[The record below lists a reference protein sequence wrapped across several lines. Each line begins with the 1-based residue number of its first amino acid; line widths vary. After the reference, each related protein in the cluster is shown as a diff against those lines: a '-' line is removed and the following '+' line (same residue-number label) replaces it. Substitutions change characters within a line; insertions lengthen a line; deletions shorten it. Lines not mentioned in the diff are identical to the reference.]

1 MGKRGGRH
9 PGCLLMTAGLLLI
22 AAALL
27 LTLNNLQEQEQ
38 AQTAATGALGRL
50 MEALPAVQEEEGE
63 TLLLTDAQGVPLDW
77 PLDAQGE
84 PMPWPV
90 DESGVPQARVTDG
103 TGRVHE
109 WAQLRADAS
118 APLGITA
125 DAAVDVGRIEAPAP
139 AASAQEEA
147 PEGVTV
153 EAGWAQA
160 SAPAVSAQVEAPAP
174 AASSKEEAPEVA
186 AIEADQIEASAPAAS
201 AQVEAPAPAA
211 SAKEEASEGAAI
223 EANPAELPAS
233 ALQEAPLSGWTVN
246 GEGALLPW
254 VMDASG
260 NLTPWPTDSEGH
272 ALSWA
277 QLQRAWSKLLDVL
290 LPYLKQ
296 AASQPAFVR
305 YPDME
310 MPTKE
315 IDGETYIGVVEIP
328 SLELSLPV
336 MSDWSYPQLKK
347 APCRYVGSVYSHDA
361 VICGHNYDRHFGR
374 LKELVP
380 GDEVRFTDMDGN
392 VFRYSVCAVEQLA
405 KTAVEEM
412 QTGDWDLTLFT
423 CTKGGVMRVTVRCAL
438 EGYTVAPEQEAPL

>member
-1 MGKRGGRH
+1 MDKRGGRH

-27 LTLNNLQEQEQ
+27 LTLNNLREQEH
-38 AQTAATGALGRL
+38 AQTAATGALGQL
-50 MEALPAVQEEEGE
+50 MEALPAVQEEEGK

-125 DAAVDVGRIEAPAP
+125 DAAVEAGRIDAPVP

-174 AASSKEEAPEVA
+174 AVPSR
-186 AIEADQIEASAPAAS
+186 
-201 AQVEAPAPAA
+201 
-211 SAKEEASEGAAI
+211 EEASEGAAI

-233 ALQEAPLSGWTVN
+233 ALQEATLSGWTVN

-438 EGYTVAPEQEAPL
+438 EEYTVAPEQEAPL

>member
-1 MGKRGGRH
+1 MDKRGGRH

-27 LTLNNLQEQEQ
+27 LTLNNLREQEH

-125 DAAVDVGRIEAPAP
+125 DAAVEAGRIDAPVP

-160 SAPAVSAQVEAPAP
+160 SAPAVSAQEEASASTVVEASWAQASAPAVSAQAEAPAP
-174 AASSKEEAPEVA
+174 AASSKEEAP
-186 AIEADQIEASAPAAS
+186 
-201 AQVEAPAPAA
+201 
-211 SAKEEASEGAAI
+211 EGAAI

-347 APCRYVGSVYSHDA
+347 APCRYVGSVYSHDV

-405 KTAVEEM
+405 KTAGE
-412 QTGDWDLTLFT
+412 
-423 CTKGGVMRVTVRCAL
+423 
-438 EGYTVAPEQEAPL
+438 

>member
-1 MGKRGGRH
+1 MDKRGGRH

-27 LTLNNLQEQEQ
+27 LTLNNLREQEH
-38 AQTAATGALGRL
+38 AQTAATGALGQL

-63 TLLLTDAQGVPLDW
+63 TLLLTDAQGIPLDW

-125 DAAVDVGRIEAPAP
+125 DTAVEAGRIEAPALT
-139 AASAQEEA
+139 ASAKEEA
-147 PEGVTV
+147 PEGAGI
-153 EAGWAQA
+153 EANRIDA

-174 AASSKEEAPEVA
+174 AASSKEEAP
-186 AIEADQIEASAPAAS
+186 
-201 AQVEAPAPAA
+201 
-211 SAKEEASEGAAI
+211 EGAAI

-347 APCRYVGSVYSHDA
+347 APCRYVGSVYSHDV

>member
-1 MGKRGGRH
+1 MDKRGGRH

-27 LTLNNLQEQEQ
+27 LTLNNLREQEH

-174 AASSKEEAPEVA
+174 AAS
-186 AIEADQIEASAPAAS
+186 
-201 AQVEAPAPAA
+201 
-211 SAKEEASEGAAI
+211 AKEEASEGAAI

-310 MPTKE
+310 MPMKE

-347 APCRYVGSVYSHDA
+347 APCRYVGSVYSHDV

-438 EGYTVAPEQEAPL
+438 EEYTVAPEQEAPL

>member
-1 MGKRGGRH
+1 MDKRGGRH

-27 LTLNNLQEQEQ
+27 LTLNNLREQEH

-90 DESGVPQARVTDG
+90 DKSGVPQARVTDG

-125 DAAVDVGRIEAPAP
+125 DAAVDVGWIEAPAP

-174 AASSKEEAPEVA
+174 AVSAQEEASASTVV
-186 AIEADQIEASAPAAS
+186 EASWAQASAPAAS

-310 MPTKE
+310 MPMKE

-347 APCRYVGSVYSHDA
+347 APCRYVGSVYSHDV

>member
-1 MGKRGGRH
+1 MDKRGGRH

-27 LTLNNLQEQEQ
+27 LTLNNLREQEH

-63 TLLLTDAQGVPLDW
+63 TLLLTDVQGVPLDW

-125 DAAVDVGRIEAPAP
+125 DAAVEVGRIDAPVP

-147 PEGVTV
+147 PEGAGI
-153 EAGWAQA
+153 EANWIDA

-174 AASSKEEAPEVA
+174 AASSKEEAP
-186 AIEADQIEASAPAAS
+186 
-201 AQVEAPAPAA
+201 
-211 SAKEEASEGAAI
+211 EGAAI

-347 APCRYVGSVYSHDA
+347 APCRYVGSVYSHDV

-438 EGYTVAPEQEAPL
+438 EEYTVAPEQEAPL

>member
-1 MGKRGGRH
+1 MDKRGGRH

-27 LTLNNLQEQEQ
+27 LTLNNLREQEH

-147 PEGVTV
+147 PESVTV

-160 SAPAVSAQVEAPAP
+160 SAPAVSAQSEAPAP
-174 AASSKEEAPEVA
+174 AVSSREEAP
-186 AIEADQIEASAPAAS
+186 
-201 AQVEAPAPAA
+201 
-211 SAKEEASEGAAI
+211 EGAAI

-347 APCRYVGSVYSHDA
+347 APCRYVGSVYSHDV

-438 EGYTVAPEQEAPL
+438 EEYTVAPEQEAPL

>member
-1 MGKRGGRH
+1 MDKRGGRH

-27 LTLNNLQEQEQ
+27 LTLNNLREQEH

-147 PEGVTV
+147 PEGAGI
-153 EAGWAQA
+153 EANWIDA

-174 AASSKEEAPEVA
+174 AASSR
-186 AIEADQIEASAPAAS
+186 
-201 AQVEAPAPAA
+201 
-211 SAKEEASEGAAI
+211 EEASEGAAI

-233 ALQEAPLSGWTVN
+233 ALQEATLSGWTVN

-347 APCRYVGSVYSHDA
+347 APCRYVGSVYSHDV

>member
-1 MGKRGGRH
+1 MDKRGGRH

-27 LTLNNLQEQEQ
+27 LTLNNLREQEH

-147 PEGVTV
+147 PESVTV

-174 AASSKEEAPEVA
+174 AASSKEEAP
-186 AIEADQIEASAPAAS
+186 
-201 AQVEAPAPAA
+201 
-211 SAKEEASEGAAI
+211 EGAAI

-347 APCRYVGSVYSHDA
+347 APCRYVGSVYSHDV

-438 EGYTVAPEQEAPL
+438 EEYTVAPEQEAPL

>member
-1 MGKRGGRH
+1 MDKRGGRH

-27 LTLNNLQEQEQ
+27 LTLNNLREQEH

-174 AASSKEEAPEVA
+174 AAS
-186 AIEADQIEASAPAAS
+186 
-201 AQVEAPAPAA
+201 
-211 SAKEEASEGAAI
+211 AKEEASEGAAI

-310 MPTKE
+310 MPMKE

-347 APCRYVGSVYSHDA
+347 APCRYVGSVYSHDV

>member
-1 MGKRGGRH
+1 MDKRGGRH

-27 LTLNNLQEQEQ
+27 LTLNNLREQEH
-38 AQTAATGALGRL
+38 AQTAATGALGQL
-50 MEALPAVQEEEGE
+50 MEALPAVQEEEGK

-174 AASSKEEAPEVA
+174 AASSKEEAPE
-186 AIEADQIEASAPAAS
+186 
-201 AQVEAPAPAA
+201 
-211 SAKEEASEGAAI
+211 GAAI
-223 EANPAELPAS
+223 EANPAEMPAS
-233 ALQEAPLSGWTVN
+233 ALQEATLSGWTVN

>member
-1 MGKRGGRH
+1 MDKRGGRH

-27 LTLNNLQEQEQ
+27 LTLNNLREQEH

-90 DESGVPQARVTDG
+90 DKSGVPQARVTDG

-125 DAAVDVGRIEAPAP
+125 DAAVDVGRSEAPAP

-174 AASSKEEAPEVA
+174 AVSAQEEASASTVV
-186 AIEADQIEASAPAAS
+186 EASWAQASAPAAS

-310 MPTKE
+310 MPMKE

-336 MSDWSYPQLKK
+336 MRDWSYPQLKK
-347 APCRYVGSVYSHDA
+347 APCRYVGSVYSHDV

>member
-1 MGKRGGRH
+1 MDKRGGRH

-27 LTLNNLQEQEQ
+27 LTLNNLREQEH

-109 WAQLRADAS
+109 WAQLRADVS

-125 DAAVDVGRIEAPAP
+125 DAAVEAGRIDAPVP

-160 SAPAVSAQVEAPAP
+160 SAPAV
-174 AASSKEEAPEVA
+174 
-186 AIEADQIEASAPAAS
+186 S

-438 EGYTVAPEQEAPL
+438 EGYTVAPEKEAPL

>member
-1 MGKRGGRH
+1 MDKRGGRH

-27 LTLNNLQEQEQ
+27 LTLNNLREQEH

-125 DAAVDVGRIEAPAP
+125 DAAVEAGRIDAPVP

-160 SAPAVSAQVEAPAP
+160 SAPAVSAQVEASAP
-174 AASSKEEAPEVA
+174 AASSKEEAPE
-186 AIEADQIEASAPAAS
+186 
-201 AQVEAPAPAA
+201 
-211 SAKEEASEGAAI
+211 GAAI
-223 EANPAELPAS
+223 EANPAEMPAS
-233 ALQEAPLSGWTVN
+233 ALQEATLSGWTVN

>member
-1 MGKRGGRH
+1 MDKRGGRH

-27 LTLNNLQEQEQ
+27 LTLNNLREQEH

-90 DESGVPQARVTDG
+90 DKSGVPQARVTDG

-147 PEGVTV
+147 PEGAGI
-153 EAGWAQA
+153 EANWIDA

-174 AASSKEEAPEVA
+174 AASSMEEAP
-186 AIEADQIEASAPAAS
+186 
-201 AQVEAPAPAA
+201 
-211 SAKEEASEGAAI
+211 EGAAI

-347 APCRYVGSVYSHDA
+347 APCRYVGSVYSHDV

>member
-1 MGKRGGRH
+1 MDKRGGRH

-27 LTLNNLQEQEQ
+27 LTLNNLREQEH

-50 MEALPAVQEEEGE
+50 MEALPAVQEEEGK

-125 DAAVDVGRIEAPAP
+125 DAAVEAGRIDAPVP

-174 AASSKEEAPEVA
+174 AASSR
-186 AIEADQIEASAPAAS
+186 
-201 AQVEAPAPAA
+201 
-211 SAKEEASEGAAI
+211 EEASEGAAI

>member
-1 MGKRGGRH
+1 MDKRGGRH

-27 LTLNNLQEQEQ
+27 LTLNNLREQEH

-125 DAAVDVGRIEAPAP
+125 DAAVEAGRIDAPVP

-174 AASSKEEAPEVA
+174 AASSKEEAP
-186 AIEADQIEASAPAAS
+186 
-201 AQVEAPAPAA
+201 
-211 SAKEEASEGAAI
+211 EGAAI

-347 APCRYVGSVYSHDA
+347 APCRYVGSVYSHDV

-392 VFRYSVCAVEQLA
+392 VLRYSVCAVEQLA

>member
-1 MGKRGGRH
+1 MDKRGGRH

-27 LTLNNLQEQEQ
+27 LTLNNLREQEH

-125 DAAVDVGRIEAPAP
+125 DAAVDVGRI
-139 AASAQEEA
+139 
-147 PEGVTV
+147 
-153 EAGWAQA
+153 
-160 SAPAVSAQVEAPAP
+160 
-174 AASSKEEAPEVA
+174 
-186 AIEADQIEASAPAAS
+186 
-201 AQVEAPAPAA
+201 EAPAPAA

-310 MPTKE
+310 MPMKE

-374 LKELVP
+374 LKELIP

-392 VFRYSVCAVEQLA
+392 VFSYEVMALETLA
-405 KTAVEEM
+405 PTAVEEM
-412 QTGDWDLTLFT
+412 TEGDWDLTLFT
-423 CTKGGVMRVTVRCAL
+423 CTVGGTTRLAVRCEAL
-438 EGYTVAPEQEAPL
+438 DALPARYAEE

>member
-1 MGKRGGRH
+1 MDKRGGRH

-27 LTLNNLQEQEQ
+27 LTLNNLREQEH

-125 DAAVDVGRIEAPAP
+125 DAAVEAGRIDAPVP

-174 AASSKEEAPEVA
+174 AVPSREEAP
-186 AIEADQIEASAPAAS
+186 
-201 AQVEAPAPAA
+201 
-211 SAKEEASEGAAI
+211 EGAAI

>member
-1 MGKRGGRH
+1 MDKRGGRH

-174 AASSKEEAPEVA
+174 AASSKEEAP
-186 AIEADQIEASAPAAS
+186 
-201 AQVEAPAPAA
+201 
-211 SAKEEASEGAAI
+211 EGAAI

>member
-1 MGKRGGRH
+1 MDKRGGRH

-27 LTLNNLQEQEQ
+27 LTLNNLREQEH

-125 DAAVDVGRIEAPAP
+125 DAAVEAGRIDAPVP

-160 SAPAVSAQVEAPAP
+160 SAPAV
-174 AASSKEEAPEVA
+174 
-186 AIEADQIEASAPAAS
+186 S

-347 APCRYVGSVYSHDA
+347 APCRYVGSVYSHDV

-438 EGYTVAPEQEAPL
+438 EEYTVAPEQEAPL

>member
-1 MGKRGGRH
+1 MDKRGGRH

-27 LTLNNLQEQEQ
+27 LTLNNLREQEH
-38 AQTAATGALGRL
+38 AQTAATGALGQL
-50 MEALPAVQEEEGE
+50 MEALPAVQEEEGK

-147 PEGVTV
+147 PEGAGI
-153 EAGWAQA
+153 EANWIDA

-174 AASSKEEAPEVA
+174 AASSR
-186 AIEADQIEASAPAAS
+186 D
-201 AQVEAPAPAA
+201 
-211 SAKEEASEGAAI
+211 EASEGAAI

-233 ALQEAPLSGWTVN
+233 ALQEATLSGWTVN

-438 EGYTVAPEQEAPL
+438 EEYTVAPEQEAPL

>member
-1 MGKRGGRH
+1 MDKRGGRH

-27 LTLNNLQEQEQ
+27 LTLNNLREQEH
-38 AQTAATGALGRL
+38 AQTAATGALGQL

-125 DAAVDVGRIEAPAP
+125 DAAVEAGRIDAPVP

-174 AASSKEEAPEVA
+174 AASSKEEAPEGA
-186 AIEADQIEASAPAAS
+186 AIEADRIEASAPAAS
-201 AQVEAPAPAA
+201 AQVEAPAPAV
-211 SAKEEASEGAAI
+211 SSRQEAPEGAAI

-233 ALQEAPLSGWTVN
+233 ALQETPLSGWTVN

-347 APCRYVGSVYSHDA
+347 APCRYVGSVYSHDV

-374 LKELVP
+374 LKDLAV

-392 VFRYSVCAVEQLA
+392 EFSYTVEELEVLRP
-405 KTAVEEM
+405 TAVEEM
-412 QTGDWDLTLFT
+412 TVGDWELTLFT
-423 CTKGGVMRVTVRCAL
+423 CTLDGKSRVAVRC
-438 EGYTVAPEQEAPL
+438 VQN

>member
-1 MGKRGGRH
+1 MDKRGGRH

-27 LTLNNLQEQEQ
+27 LTLNNLREQEH

-90 DESGVPQARVTDG
+90 DKSGVPQARVTDG

-174 AASSKEEAPEVA
+174 AVSAQEEASASTVV
-186 AIEADQIEASAPAAS
+186 EASWAQASAPAVS

-380 GDEVRFTDMDGN
+380 GDEVRFTDMDDN

>member
-1 MGKRGGRH
+1 MDKRGGRH

-27 LTLNNLQEQEQ
+27 LTLNNLREQEH
-38 AQTAATGALGRL
+38 AQTAATGALGQL
-50 MEALPAVQEEEGE
+50 MEALPAVQEEEGK

-147 PEGVTV
+147 PEGAGI
-153 EAGWAQA
+153 EANWIDA

-174 AASSKEEAPEVA
+174 AASSR
-186 AIEADQIEASAPAAS
+186 
-201 AQVEAPAPAA
+201 
-211 SAKEEASEGAAI
+211 EEASEGAAI

-233 ALQEAPLSGWTVN
+233 ALQEATLSGWTVN

-438 EGYTVAPEQEAPL
+438 EEYTVAPEQEAPL

>member
-1 MGKRGGRH
+1 MDKRGGRH

-27 LTLNNLQEQEQ
+27 LTLNNLREQEH

-147 PEGVTV
+147 PACYSV
-153 EAGWAQA
+153 EARWAHA
-160 SAPAVSAQVEAPAP
+160 SAPAE
-174 AASSKEEAPEVA
+174 
-186 AIEADQIEASAPAAS
+186 S

-347 APCRYVGSVYSHDA
+347 APCRYVGSVYSHDV

>member
-1 MGKRGGRH
+1 MDKRGGRH

-27 LTLNNLQEQEQ
+27 LTLNNLREQEH

-174 AASSKEEAPEVA
+174 AASSKEEAPEGA
-186 AIEADQIEASAPAAS
+186 AIEADRIEAS
-201 AQVEAPAPAA
+201 
-211 SAKEEASEGAAI
+211 
-223 EANPAELPAS
+223 AS

-347 APCRYVGSVYSHDA
+347 APCRYVGSVYSHDV

>member
-1 MGKRGGRH
+1 MDKRGGRH

-27 LTLNNLQEQEQ
+27 LTLNNLREQEH

-160 SAPAVSAQVEAPAP
+160 SAPA
-174 AASSKEEAPEVA
+174 
-186 AIEADQIEASAPAAS
+186 AS

-310 MPTKE
+310 MPMKE

-347 APCRYVGSVYSHDA
+347 APCRYVGSVYSHDV

>member
-1 MGKRGGRH
+1 MDKRGGRH

-27 LTLNNLQEQEQ
+27 LTLNNLREQEH

-125 DAAVDVGRIEAPAP
+125 DAAVEAGRIDAPVP

-174 AASSKEEAPEVA
+174 AASSKEEAP
-186 AIEADQIEASAPAAS
+186 
-201 AQVEAPAPAA
+201 
-211 SAKEEASEGAAI
+211 EGAAI

-347 APCRYVGSVYSHDA
+347 APCRYVGSVYSHDV

>member
-1 MGKRGGRH
+1 MDKRGGRH

-27 LTLNNLQEQEQ
+27 LTLNNLREQEH

-77 PLDAQGE
+77 PLDTQGE

-174 AASSKEEAPEVA
+174 AASSKEEAPE
-186 AIEADQIEASAPAAS
+186 
-201 AQVEAPAPAA
+201 
-211 SAKEEASEGAAI
+211 GAAI

-233 ALQEAPLSGWTVN
+233 ALQETPLSGWTVN

-310 MPTKE
+310 MPMKE

-438 EGYTVAPEQEAPL
+438 EEYTVAPEQEAPL

>member
-1 MGKRGGRH
+1 MDKRGGRH

-27 LTLNNLQEQEQ
+27 LTLNNLREQEH

-109 WAQLRADAS
+109 WAQLRADVS

-125 DAAVDVGRIEAPAP
+125 DAAVEAGRIDAPVP

-160 SAPAVSAQVEAPAP
+160 SAPAV
-174 AASSKEEAPEVA
+174 
-186 AIEADQIEASAPAAS
+186 S

-246 GEGALLPW
+246 GEGALLPG

-347 APCRYVGSVYSHDA
+347 APCRYVGSVYSHDV